1 VLIVLKTINYLE
13 ISQMKKVFAVC
24 SLALVALS
32 LTACS
37 SYKTNALDENVP
49 RTDAYQP
56 APCFKAKDGT
66 CADMRK

>member
-1 VLIVLKTINYLE
+1 
-13 ISQMKKVFAVC
+13 MKKVFAVC